1 MTYPGGLSNQV
12 ILEESSVH
20 APPSLAA
27 ATFHNFR
34 ERILGIEERAV
45 EFRERPLPKF
55 KALGNIPIRIVIVS
69 CSSRFEGT
77 SWSLQSGSLRLALLI
92 SRPSRA
98 SGTAVSIGSSISLV
112 E

>member
-1 MTYPGGLSNQV
+1 MAYSGGLSSNQV
-12 ILEESSVH
+12 ILEESSVQS
-20 APPSLAA
+20 PPSLAA

-77 SWSLQSGSLRLALLI
+77 SWSLQAEIALENFE
-92 SRPSRA
+92 A
-98 SGTAVSIGSSISLV
+98 GAHFNEVQ
-112 E
+112 

>member
-34 ERILGIEERAV
+34 ERILGVEERAV
-45 EFRERPLPKF
+45 EFRERPKLAREVPTRIKPR
-55 KALGNIPIRIVIVS
+55 APTIPQG
-69 CSSRFEGT
+69 E
-77 SWSLQSGSLRLALLI
+77 L
-92 SRPSRA
+92 
-98 SGTAVSIGSSISLV
+98 
-112 E
+112 